1 MTSDPSGPADPAD
14 LTIPL
19 VPGEPG
25 PPDARDAQDVLRAI
39 RRIIRAVDIHSK
51 RVARE
56 SGLTLPQLV
65 VLLAIRD
72 LGEVTTRT
80 ISAHASLSQATVTTI
95 LDNLEA
101 RNLVVRDRSLR
112 DRRIVHPRLTDTG
125 RAVIASAPPV
135 MREAFTAA
143 FAALAP
149 ETRRTLVTSFEMVAT
164 LMESAGRDD
173 GQD

>member
-1 MTSDPSGPADPAD
+1 MTTDPSGPTDPAE

-19 VPGEPG
+19 VAGAHASCDPSE
-25 PPDARDAQDVLRAI
+25 AQDVLRAI

-51 RVARE
+51 RVARQ

-80 ISAHASLSQATVTTI
+80 IAAHASLSQATVTTI
-95 LDNLEA
+95 LDNLEP
-101 RNLVVRDRSLR
+101 RGLVVRDRSLR
-112 DRRIVHPRLTDTG
+112 DRRIVHPRLTESG
-125 RAVIASAPPV
+125 RAVLSSAPPV

-143 FAALAP
+143 FAALTP
-149 ETRRTLVTSFEMVAT
+149 ETRQTIVTSFEMVAT
-164 LMESAGRDD
+164 LMEAA
-173 GQD
+173 GQDEVRD